1 VDDLLTERLAEL
13 AVGFGANVQPDQ
25 IVMVTAELGREPLAR
40 AVAAAAYR
48 AGARYVDVTYSDAV
62 VRRAKIENAP
72 EEAIGYAPPW
82 HVERMKQMGEQ
93 RVAVISLEAA
103 LDPAATDGLDPA
115 RLGADQSPVRQA
127 YLRLVMERLVNWC
140 IIACPTPE
148 WAARVH
154 PDLPDDQAFE
164 LLSQQIARVC
174 RLDEDDP
181 VAAWQTRFDRLTEIS
196 ERLGEHR
203 FDAIHF
209 SGDGTDLTVGLLP
222 SGEWA
227 CATFT
232 TADGIP
238 HHPNLPTEE
247 VFTTPDPRRTEGVV
261 RSTKPLNIEGTLVT
275 GLTVRFEGGR
285 AVAIDADG
293 GAEVLRGRASRDE
306 GASRLGELA
315 LVDGEGRI
323 GALDT
328 VFYSTLIDENAAS
341 HIALGNGL
349 GHVVKDERDKQQVN
363 SSSIHIDFM
372 IGSPEIDVDG
382 VNDDG
387 ARVPLLRGGEW
398 QV

>member
-1 VDDLLTERLAEL
+1 
-13 AVGFGANVQPDQ
+13 
-25 IVMVTAELGREPLAR
+25 M
-40 AVAAAAYR
+40 
-48 AGARYVDVTYSDAV
+48 
-62 VRRAKIENAP
+62 
-72 EEAIGYAPPW
+72 
-82 HVERMKQMGEQ
+82 
-93 RVAVISLEAA
+93 AVISLEAA

-127 YLRLVMERLVNWC
+127 YLRLVIERLINWC

-154 PDLPDDQAFE
+154 PDLPVDQAFE
-164 LLSQQIARVC
+164 RLSQEIARVC

-196 ERLGEHR
+196 ERLGERR

-222 SGEWA
+222 SAEWA
-227 CATFT
+227 CCDASPPQ
-232 TADGIP
+232 TASE

-247 VFTTPDPRRTEGVV
+247 VFTTPDPHRTEGVV
-261 RSTKPLNIEGTLVT
+261 RSTKPLTSRARWST

-293 GAEVLRGRASRDE
+293 GAEVLRGRAARDD

-341 HIALGNGL
+341 HIALGNGF
-349 GHVVKDERDKQQVN
+349 GFVVKDERDKQQVN

-387 ARVPLLRGGEW
+387 ARVPVLRGGAW
-398 QV
+398 QI